1 MLGVSSRLL
10 VARFG
15 PSAPNAFEV
24 SMEGF
29 RVLGLGFRGVVWGFR
44 GFRAL
49 GLRDSRP
56 LNEGIRSF

>member
-29 RVLGLGFRGVVWGFR
+29 RVLGLRGVVWGFR

-49 GLRDSRP
+49 GLRDSGP